1 MKTNKILIIAVL
13 ILVLF
18 FVIKKL
24 KVEITPTTTT
34 TTTNVV
40 YRRNAT
46 PVARPNPHY
55 NAYKAQYYN

>member
-18 FVIKKL
+18 FIIKKL
-24 KVEITPTTTT
+24 KVEITPTATTT
-34 TTTNVV
+34 AVV

-46 PVARPNPHY
+46 HVVRPNPHY